1 MARIVLG
8 ITPAARQGHISI
20 YAGMTC
26 EPSLTVGLIPRED
39 GDFASCEPSL
49 TVGLIPLEDGDFAS
63 CEPSLTVGYCLGR
76 TATSHHASP
85 PAQSDKCPA

>member
-39 GDFASCEPSL
+39 GDFASCEPSRA
-49 TVGLIPLEDGDFAS
+49 VGQMPCMRRVLYNRGVHVTEGSHYAS
-63 CEPSLTVGYCLGR
+63 SL
-76 TATSHHASP
+76 
-85 PAQSDKCPA
+85 